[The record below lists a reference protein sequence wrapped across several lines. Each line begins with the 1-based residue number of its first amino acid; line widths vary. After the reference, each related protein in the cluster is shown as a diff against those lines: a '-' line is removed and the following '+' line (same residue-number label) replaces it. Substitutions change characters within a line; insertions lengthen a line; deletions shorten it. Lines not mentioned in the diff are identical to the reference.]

1 MDNIVKFYVTERG
14 VLLEQIL
21 KTLELLINQGI
32 SIKKGFKKVHTISE
46 LSDGSTDYD
55 EQRSERWKESVKIFL
70 SKNIDI
76 EKANKFYRMPA
87 KWPSND
93 WYENICGELV
103 AKTAFLISLKED
115 IEKNPE
121 IWENFLSKNKKIQ
134 KTLSQPGVI
143 SSMNIVRKICSQF
156 HIVAKQLG
164 DHRHENRD
172 TIIIKDEYD
181 VQDLL
186 HALLKIFFDDIRPE
200 EYTPRYAGKSS
211 RIDFLIKSEKIA
223 IEVKKTRE
231 GLEGKQIADQL
242 FVDIERYKKSHPSCE
257 YLFCFVYDPE
267 NLIQNPIGFEKDINE
282 KHKGEAEVLICPK
295 GL

>member
-1 MDNIVKFYVTERG
+1 VKLYVTERG

-32 SIKKGFKKVHTISE
+32 SIKKGINKGRSIQE
-46 LSDGSTDYD
+46 LSDDSIDYD
-55 EQRSERWKESVKIFL
+55 CQKIDRWVSRSKTFLKENIGAEEAEKFNSAMGEIFV
-70 SKNIDI
+70 
-76 EKANKFYRMPA
+76 
-87 KWPSND
+87 ND
-93 WYENICGELV
+93 WYGNCCREINSR
-103 AKTAFLISLKED
+103 TAFLKSLKDD
-115 IEKNPE
+115 IEQNPKF
-121 IWENFLSKNKKIQ
+121 WENYFSKNKTIQ
-134 KTLSQPGVI
+134 KTLSHPEI
-143 SSMNIVRKICSQF
+143 NSSMYIVRKICTRF
-156 HIVAKQLG
+156 HIVAKQLR

-172 TIIIKDEYD
+172 TIIIEDEYD

-200 EYTPRYAGKSS
+200 EYTPSYAGGSS

-223 IEVKKTRE
+223 IETKKTRK
-231 GLEGKQIADQL
+231 GLKGKEIADQL
-242 FVDIERYKKSHPSCE
+242 IIDIDRYKAAHPDCE
-257 YLFCFVYDPE
+257 TLFCFVYDPE

>member
-1 MDNIVKFYVTERG
+1 MTEGG

-32 SIKKGFKKVHTISE
+32 SIKKGLKKVHTISE
-46 LSDGSTDYD
+46 FSDGSVDYD
-55 EQRSERWKESVKIFL
+55 EQKYERWKGIVKIFL
-70 SKNIDI
+70 SKNINI
-76 EKANKFYRMPA
+76 ETANKFYRMPA
-87 KWPSND
+87 RWPSND
-93 WYENICGELV
+93 WYENICGELTR
-103 AKTAFLISLKED
+103 KTAFLISLKED

-172 TIIIKDEYD
+172 TIIIEDEYD

-200 EYTPRYAGKSS
+200 EYTPSYAGGSS

-223 IEVKKTRE
+223 IETKKTRK
-231 GLEGKQIADQL
+231 GLKGKEIADQL
-242 FVDIERYKKSHPSCE
+242 IIDIDRYKSAHPDCE
-257 YLFCFVYDPE
+257 TLFCFIYDPE
-267 NLIQNPIGFEKDINE
+267 YLIQNPIGFEKDINE
-282 KHKGEAEVLICPK
+282 KHKGEAEVLVCPK

>member
-1 MDNIVKFYVTERG
+1 VTEGG

-32 SIKKGFKKVHTISE
+32 SIKKGIKKVRSISE
-46 LSDGSTDYD
+46 FSDGSIDYD
-55 EQRSERWKESVKIFL
+55 EQKYERWKESVKIFL

-76 EKANKFYRMPA
+76 ETANKFYRMPA
-87 KWPSND
+87 RWPNND
-93 WYENICGELV
+93 WYENICGELA
-103 AKTAFLISLKED
+103 AKTVFLISLKED

-121 IWENFLSKNKKIQ
+121 IWENFLSKNKRIQ
-134 KTLSQPGVI
+134 KALSQPGVI

-200 EYTPRYAGKSS
+200 EWTPSYAGRSS
-211 RIDFLIKSEKIA
+211 RMDFLIKNEKIV

-231 GLEGKQIADQL
+231 GLKGKQIADQL
-242 FVDIERYKKSHPSCE
+242 FVDIE
-257 YLFCFVYDPE
+257 FV
-267 NLIQNPIGFEKDINE
+267 QKDF
-282 KHKGEAEVLICPK
+282 K
-295 GL
+295 

>member
-1 MDNIVKFYVTERG
+1 M
-14 VLLEQIL
+14 EQIL

-46 LSDGSTDYD
+46 LSDGSIDYD
-55 EQRSERWKESVKIFL
+55 EQKYERWKESVKIFL

-76 EKANKFYRMPA
+76 ERANKFYRMPA

-93 WYENICGELV
+93 WYENICGELA
-103 AKTAFLISLKED
+103 AKTAFLISLKDD

-121 IWENFLSKNKKIQ
+121 LWEDFLLKNKTIQ
-134 KTLSQPGVI
+134 KTLSQPEI
-143 SSMNIVRKICSQF
+143 NSSIYIVRKICSQF
-156 HIVAKQLG
+156 HLVAKQLG

-231 GLEGKQIADQL
+231 SLKGKEIADEL
-242 FVDIERYKKSHPSCE
+242 IIDIDRYKAAHPDCE
-257 YLFCFVYDPE
+257 TLFCFVYDPE
-267 NLIQNPIGFEKDINE
+267 SLIQNPIGFEKDINE
-282 KHKGEAEVLICPK
+282 KRKGEAEVLVCPK

>member
-1 MDNIVKFYVTERG
+1 VTEGG

-46 LSDGSTDYD
+46 LSDGSIDYD
-55 EQRSERWKESVKIFL
+55 EQKYERWKESVKIFL

-76 EKANKFYRMPA
+76 ERANKFYRMPA

-93 WYENICGELV
+93 WYENICGELA

-115 IEKNPE
+115 IEENPE
-121 IWENFLSKNKKIQ
+121 IWKNFLLDNKTNQ
-134 KTLSQPGVI
+134 NTLSPPDTN
-143 SSMNIVRKICSQF
+143 SSINIVRKICSRL
-156 HIVAKQLG
+156 HTVAKQLR
-164 DHRHENRD
+164 DHRRENRN
-172 TIIIKDEYD
+172 TIIIEDEYD

-186 HALLKIFFDDIRPE
+186 HALLKIFYDDIRPE
-200 EYTPRYAGKSS
+200 EWTPSYAGGSS
-211 RIDFLIKSEKIA
+211 RMDFLIKNEKIV

-231 GLEGKQIADQL
+231 GLKGKQIADQL
-242 FVDIERYKKSHPSCE
+242 FVDIERYKKSHRGCE

-267 NLIQNPIGFEKDINE
+267 NLIQNPIGLEKDINE

>member
-1 MDNIVKFYVTERG
+1 
-14 VLLEQIL
+14 LEQIL
-21 KTLELLINQGI
+21 KTLGLLINQGI
-32 SIKKGFKKVHTISE
+32 SIKKGIKQVRNISE
-46 LSDGSTDYD
+46 LSDGSIDYD
-55 EQRSERWKESVKIFL
+55 EQKYERWKESVKIFL

-76 EKANKFYRMPA
+76 ERANKFYRMPA

-93 WYENICGELV
+93 WYENICGELA

-121 IWENFLSKNKKIQ
+121 IWENFLLDNKTNQ
-134 KTLSQPGVI
+134 KTLSHPDTN
-143 SSMNIVRKICSQF
+143 SSINVVRKICSRFQ
-156 HIVAKQLG
+156 IVAKQLR

-172 TIIIKDEYD
+172 TIIIEDEYD

-200 EYTPRYAGKSS
+200 EWTPSYAGGSS
-211 RIDFLIKSEKIA
+211 RMDFLIKNEKIVV
-223 IEVKKTRE
+223 EVKKTRE
-231 GLEGKQIADQL
+231 GLKGKQIADQL
-242 FVDIERYKKSHPSCE
+242 IIDIDRYKATHLDCE
-257 YLFCFVYDPE
+257 TLFCFVYDPKS
-267 NLIQNPIGFEKDINE
+267 LIQNPIGFENDINE

>member
-76 EKANKFYRMPA
+76 ETANKFYRMPA

-115 IEKNPE
+115 IEKNPQ
-121 IWENFLSKNKKIQ
+121 IWKNVLLDNKTNQ
-134 KTLSQPGVI
+134 NTLSSPDTN
-143 SSMNIVRKICSQF
+143 SSINVVRKICSRF
-156 HIVAKQLG
+156 HTVAKQLR

-172 TIIIKDEYD
+172 TIIIEDEYD

-200 EYTPRYAGKSS
+200 EYTPSYAGGSS

-223 IEVKKTRE
+223 IETKKTRK
-231 GLEGKQIADQL
+231 GLKGKEIADQL
-242 FVDIERYKKSHPSCE
+242 IIDIDRYKAAHPYCE
-257 YLFCFVYDPE
+257 TLFCFVYDPE

-282 KHKGEAEVLICPK
+282 KHKGEAEVLVCPK